1 MSIES
6 YKRLMKSI
14 EYLLKVKCLK
24 FGLFDKWLSHRPFA
38 GVTQLAECEICNFD
52 VASSS
57 LAFSSNGEVGSSNL
71 PQTTNSQM
79 AICSFLLERIVS
91 L

>member
-24 FGLFDKWLSHRPFA
+24 FVSVA
-38 GVTQLAECEICNFD
+38 QLVEQSTFNAKVE
-52 VASSS
+52 
-57 LAFSSNGEVGSSNL
+57 SSNL
-71 PQTTNSQM
+71 FRRTKFEKKKG
-79 AICSFLLERIVS
+79 ALK
-91 L
+91 